1 MSAIFSEVHLRE
13 HVLAT
18 TDFPVGIFVQP
29 TLVAWLIA
37 ILLNVRSELCPFLV
51 FRLVISC
58 LVGVSLIH
66 LLVISMERYLAVKQP
81 FVHISVVRETNLLLA
96 SFTAWL
102 FSVIFHL
109 SFLIMK
115 DTTTFT
121 VINNTFTGSSIA
133 FTVLSHLTVYR
144 ESLRHQKQIAGQQV
158 TPDARKKSLRDQ
170 RAFKVTTLVIAGLLL
185 CYVPTIIGR
194 IVTSTYRSRFTL
206 EAMYIIFFSTLSIS
220 LLNSFINPIFY
231 AVKIREFRAVFM
243 EIMCKKANIRD
254 VENIAETRVITTLN
268 DGISLHAQQENK
280 ESDQENME

>member
-1 MSAIFSEVHLRE
+1 
-13 HVLAT
+13 
-18 TDFPVGIFVQP
+18 
-29 TLVAWLIA
+29 
-37 ILLNVRSELCPFLV
+37 
-51 FRLVISC
+51 
-58 LVGVSLIH
+58 
-66 LLVISMERYLAVKQP
+66 MERYLAVKHP
-81 FVHISVVRETNLLLA
+81 FVYISVVRETNLLLA

-102 FSVIFHL
+102 FSLIFHL
-109 SFLIMK
+109 YFLIMK

-121 VINNTFTGSSIA
+121 VINNAFTGSSIA

-170 RAFKVTTLVIAGLLL
+170 RAFKVTTLFIAVLLL

-194 IVTSTYRSRFTL
+194 IVTTTYRSSFTL

-220 LLNSFINPIFY
+220 LLNSFINPILY
-231 AVKIREFRAVFM
+231 AVKIRELRAVFM

-254 VENIAETRVITTLN
+254 VESIAETRVITTLN
-268 DGISLHAQQENK
+268 AGISLHAQQENK

>member
-1 MSAIFSEVHLRE
+1 
-13 HVLAT
+13 
-18 TDFPVGIFVQP
+18 
-29 TLVAWLIA
+29 
-37 ILLNVRSELCPFLV
+37 
-51 FRLVISC
+51 
-58 LVGVSLIH
+58 
-66 LLVISMERYLAVKQP
+66 MERYLAVKHP
-81 FVHISVVRETNLLLA
+81 FVYISVVRETNLLLA

-102 FSVIFHL
+102 FSLIFHL
-109 SFLIMK
+109 YFLIMK

-121 VINNTFTGSSIA
+121 VINNAFTGSSIA

-144 ESLRHQKQIAGQQV
+144 ESLRRKKQIAGQQV
-158 TPDARKKSLRDQ
+158 TPDARKKTLRDQ
-170 RAFKVTTLVIAGLLL
+170 KAFKVTTLVIAVLLL
-185 CYVPTIIGR
+185 CYVPTIIAR
-194 IVTSTYRSRFTL
+194 IVTTTYRSSFTL